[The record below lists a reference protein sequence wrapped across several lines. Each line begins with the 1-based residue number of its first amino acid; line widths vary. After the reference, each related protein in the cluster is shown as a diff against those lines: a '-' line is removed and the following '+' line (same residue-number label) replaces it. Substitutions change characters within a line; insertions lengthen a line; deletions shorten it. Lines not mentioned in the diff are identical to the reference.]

1 MENLQEQ
8 ISRIKSIM
16 GILTEQGIGRRLAD
30 ALQNADSAII
40 KSIKN
45 IDPKIATN
53 FLETEISTFDDLF
66 KHFNDFKVIWKSAGV
81 DWILINESLS
91 FLKNAEKSG
100 FIKQIPEDEMLQFI
114 NDLPTEGDLRGI
126 VFDLWYESKGL
137 PVKSKKTDIKT
148 KIEKNDNGENIVI
161 KTKTDGTEE
170 TFNITDSG
178 DLIEIKTK
186 ESELPKS
193 FGVLELENYLKQNG
207 IPVEVW
213 GKDYA
218 KTVEHLLWEIQ
229 SKECN
234 LIKEGGILIREIE
247 FVMSEIF
254 YKKGNETFKLIE
266 EKQIFVD
273 GRERVRQ
280 KDSSVSE
287 KIKIGEDPHE
297 SLKRGIE
304 EELGLDLTDSQIET
318 KGVFNE
324 EEVSNSFPGLT
335 TRYKGNKFTCYLDDT
350 QYNPNGYKEVQKDKT
365 TYFSWIKI

>member
-1 MENLQEQ
+1 M
-8 ISRIKSIM
+8 M
-16 GILTEQGIGRRLAD
+16 GILSEQKWLDDIITNAK
-30 ALQNADSAII
+30 NADI
-40 KSIKN
+40 KFVKN
-45 IDPKIATN
+45 TQITPSPNLTKNLDDINLKFKGIEDSLNTKKFFN
-53 FLETEISTFDDLF
+53 LDEISEIKRLWKDTLTDYTKHIFKNSDL
-66 KHFNDFKVIWKSAGV
+66 NV
-81 DWILINESLS
+81 DIISKYIVNEIS
-91 FLKNAEKSG
+91 
-100 FIKQIPEDEMLQFI
+100 
-114 NDLPTEGDLRGI
+114 DLPDDILVKLNDNQISI
-126 VFDLWYESKGL
+126 VSTLKAQDEVFNLEINYTIKKYSDVFKNKGL
-137 PVKSKKTDIKT
+137 LS
-148 KIEKNDNGENIVI
+148 
-161 KTKTDGTEE
+161 
-170 TFNITDSG
+170 
-178 DLIEIKTK
+178 
-186 ESELPKS
+186 
-193 FGVLELENYLKQNG
+193 LENYLIENG
-207 IPVEVW
+207 VPVEDW
-213 GKDYA
+213 GKGYA

-229 SKECN
+229 AKECN

-254 YKKGNETFKLIE
+254 YKKGDDTFKLIE

-280 KDSSVSE
+280 KNSSVSE

-304 EELGLDLTDSQIET
+304 EELGLNLTDSQIET